1 MTVDLERGYK
11 RRELCGPKQYLNLL
25 LRSVLMIYVGI
36 DVAKD
41 KHDCFITNS
50 DGKVLFPVFTI
61 QNNRDGFDVLF
72 SRIQSSYYI
81 VVVFIDPL
89 QGLYAILF
97 GDTVDWFHFPT
108 T

>member
-50 DGKVLFPVFTI
+50 DGKVLFPVLTGMDLMFFFP
-61 QNNRDGFDVLF
+61 GFN
-72 SRIQSSYYI
+72 
-81 VVVFIDPL
+81 PL
-89 QGLYAILF
+89 LQMCPI
-97 GDTVDWFHFPT
+97 
-108 T
+108 